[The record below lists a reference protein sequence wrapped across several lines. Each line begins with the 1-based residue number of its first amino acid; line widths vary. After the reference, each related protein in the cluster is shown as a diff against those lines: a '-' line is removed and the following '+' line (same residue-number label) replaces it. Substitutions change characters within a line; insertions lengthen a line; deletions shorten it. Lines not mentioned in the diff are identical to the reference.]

1 MANANDAVIVSAC
14 RTPIGDFL
22 GKLKETHPREL
33 GRIVGTEALQRA
45 GIKPEQVDEL
55 VCGNVI
61 QAGVGG
67 NIGRQVQAEIGIP
80 WASPAC
86 TVNQLCCSSMRALE
100 IASHNIMLGETD
112 ISLVVG
118 VENMSMS
125 PYLLQKARTGYRMGP
140 GSIEDAMLLDAL
152 VCSMEHY
159 HMGVTAEN
167 VAERF
172 GISKQAQDE
181 LAVLSHS
188 RSCAAIKAGT
198 FKSEIVPVQVKE
210 KKGTIVFDTDEHPRS
225 DTSLETLAKLK
236 TIFKK
241 DGTVTAGNAS
251 GVNDGAAAMVL
262 MSEQKARELGL
273 KIKARVRATV
283 SVGVE
288 PAVMGIGPAY
298 AIPAALKKAGLSFAD
313 IGYWEVNEAFAAQFL
328 GVEHLLAKEH
338 GYKLNMDIVNH
349 NGSGISLGHPVGCSG
364 LRVLVTLLHEMERM
378 GASLGCASLCAGGGP
393 AMATVLEL
401 IK

>member
-1 MANANDAVIVSAC
+1 MTTVHEAVIVSAC

-22 GKLKETHPREL
+22 GKLKETHARQL
-33 GRIVGTEALQRA
+33 GKIAGAEAIRRA
-45 GIKPEQVDEL
+45 GIETGQVDEV

-80 WASPAC
+80 WDKPAC
-86 TVNQLCCSSMRALE
+86 TVNQLCCSSMRAFE
-100 IASHNIMLGETD
+100 IASRNIRLGESAA
-112 ISLVVG
+112 SLVVG
-118 VENMSMS
+118 VESMSMS
-125 PYLLQKARTGYRMGP
+125 PYLLQNGRTGYRMGP
-140 GSIEDAMLLDAL
+140 ATIEDAMLLDAL
-152 VCSMEHY
+152 VCSVEHY

-167 VAERF
+167 VAGRF
-172 GISKQAQDE
+172 GIGRQVQDE
-181 LAVLSHS
+181 LALMSHQ

-198 FKSEIVPVQVKE
+198 FKAEIVPVEIKQ
-210 KKGTIVFDTDEHPRS
+210 KKDTVLFDTDEHPRA
-225 DTSLETLAKLK
+225 DTSLESLGKLK
-236 TIFKK
+236 TVFKK

-251 GVNDGAAAMVL
+251 GVNDGGAAMLL
-262 MSEQKARELGL
+262 MSEGRARELGL
-273 KIKARVRATV
+273 KIKARVRSTV
-283 SVGVE
+283 TVGVE

-298 AIPAALKKAGLSFAD
+298 AIPAALKKAGISFGD

-338 GYKLNMDIVNH
+338 GFKLNMDIVNR

-364 LRVLVTLLHEMERM
+364 LRVLVTLLHEMERS

-393 AMATVLEL
+393 AMAAVIEL
-401 IK
+401 A